1 VTDDNETPDTTPEE
15 TPAESPAAVESSGV
29 DDEIDLE
36 AIAVEKVPV
45 ADLADNTSVGAN
57 EGANE
62 DAASA
67 VREREAKRAI
77 EAVVLATI
85 EPVEAR
91 LLAQLVEIPVA
102 TVERLCAELA
112 AEYEEQRRGF
122 VLVQVAGGYRYQTH
136 PDLGAYVERFVL
148 EGQHA
153 RLSAPALETL
163 AIIAYKQPISRGQ
176 MSAIRGVNV
185 EATLNT
191 LLQRGYVQEVGRDPG
206 PGAAVLYGTTRT
218 FLERLGLSSLDGLPP
233 LGDFVPDPSVVE
245 ALERGLRIDISA
257 DAAGDAN
264 TASDAG
270 TSMSAAGDIEPDEG
284 PDEDVESERT
294 EVVDLAAAADAEA
307 DALLADDPSG
317 PLD

>member
-1 VTDDNETPDTTPEE
+1 MTDAHETPETEPETE
-15 TPAESPAAVESSGV
+15 LEVDIESIE
-29 DDEIDLE
+29 
-36 AIAVEKVPV
+36 VEKVPV
-45 ADLADNTSVGAN
+45 EAVIEAL
-57 EGANE
+57 
-62 DAASA
+62 DAADDDTSGFGDA
-67 VREREAKRAI
+67 AREI

-91 LLAQLVEIPVA
+91 MLAQLVEIPVA

-112 AEYEEQRRGF
+112 AEYEEQGRGF
-122 VLVQVAGGYRYQTH
+122 VLAEVAGGYRYQTH
-136 PDLGAYVERFVL
+136 PDLGPYVERFVL

-176 MSAIRGVNV
+176 MSAIRGVSV

-191 LLQRGYVQEVGRDPG
+191 LLQRGYVMEVGRDPG

-218 FLERLGLSSLDGLPP
+218 FLERLGMSSIDDLPP

-245 ALERGLRIDISA
+245 ALERGLRITASAA
-257 DAAGDAN
+257 DAS
-264 TASDAG
+264 SDADASASAESVGEPEGESG
-270 TSMSAAGDIEPDEG
+270 TDAEPIEA
-284 PDEDVESERT
+284 
-294 EVVDLAAAADAEA
+294 VVAEA
-307 DALLADDPSG
+307 DALLADDPTS

>member
-1 VTDDNETPDTTPEE
+1 VTDDQEFPEPEE
-15 TPAESPAAVESSGV
+15 PEA
-29 DDEIDLE
+29 EIDIE

-45 ADLADNTSVGAN
+45 AEAVDALEQTEADAGDDDDTSGF
-57 EGANE
+57 G
-62 DAASA
+62 DAD
-67 VREREAKRAI
+67 RERDAKRAI

-91 LLAQLVEIPVA
+91 MLAQLVEIPVA

-112 AEYEEQRRGF
+112 AEYEEQGRGF
-122 VLVQVAGGYRYQTH
+122 VLAEVAGGYRYQTH
-136 PDLGAYVERFVL
+136 PDLGPYVERFVL

-176 MSAIRGVNV
+176 MSAIRGVSV

-191 LLQRGYVQEVGRDPG
+191 LLQRGYVMEVGRDPG

-218 FLERLGLSSLDGLPP
+218 FLERLGMSSLDDLPP

-245 ALERGLRIDISA
+245 ALERGLRITSA
-257 DAAGDAN
+257 
-264 TASDAG
+264 ASDADASASETG
-270 TSMSAAGDIEPDEG
+270 DGEPVGEVDTVRESEEEAADTSDEPDPEAQ
-284 PDEDVESERT
+284 V
-294 EVVDLAAAADAEA
+294 AAEA
-307 DALLADDPSG
+307 EALLADDPSG

>member
-1 VTDDNETPDTTPEE
+1 VTDDH
-15 TPAESPAAVESSGV
+15 ESPELESEPDSEHEPDAEVVV
-29 DDEIDLE
+29 DIE

-45 ADLADNTSVGAN
+45 EEVIEALDDDDDTSGF
-57 EGANE
+57 G
-62 DAASA
+62 DAE
-67 VREREAKRAI
+67 RERDAKRAI

-112 AEYEEQRRGF
+112 AEYEEQGRGF
-122 VLVQVAGGYRYQTH
+122 VLAEVAGGYRYQTH
-136 PDLGAYVERFVL
+136 TDLAPYVERFVL

-153 RLSAPALETL
+153 RLSGPALETL

-191 LLQRGYVQEVGRDPG
+191 LLQRGYVMEVGRDPG

-218 FLERLGLSSLDGLPP
+218 FLERLGLSGLDELPA

-245 ALERGLRIDISA
+245 ALERGLRITASGAGA
-257 DAAGDAN
+257 DAVSDTDAS
-264 TASDAG
+264 A
-270 TSMSAAGDIEPDEG
+270 SAAGDGDSVVAADDDGEQVG
-284 PDEDVESERT
+284 ESAE
-294 EVVDLAAAADAEA
+294 ADAEPDA
-307 DALLADDPSG
+307 AALLADDPVG